1 MESLREEASCSICL
15 DYFIDPVTI
24 DCGHNF
30 CRSCITRAW
39 EGLDTN
45 FPCPKCRET
54 SQQRNLRPNWELRNL
69 IERVK
74 KMSERKGEETL
85 CQKHEE
91 KLKLFC
97 TEDWKAICLICK
109 EGKEHRSH
117 SVVPIEEAVQDYKE
131 KYENHL
137 GPLRKELKEI
147 QAFKSSEEKK
157 AEELKCETA
166 IKREKILS
174 EFEELHQFL
183 NEEQQIHLSRLEQE
197 EKEIVKKIRDNV
209 SQLEEQSSS
218 LQKLISEIEEKC
230 QQPAVEL
237 LKDAKATLSRCQA
250 VKFPKP
256 EAAPV
261 GEGKCSHLSFL
272 RQYFVLKDVL
282 AKHQGK
288 LSAELVDVTLDPE
301 TAHPKLVL
309 SKDGKSVRLGDT
321 RQNLP
326 DSPQRF
332 DTCVFVLGREGFT
345 SGRHYWEVEVG
356 DKTGWTLGV
365 CKDSVSRKGNIT
377 IIPQNGYWAV
387 LLRDGEYKAC
397 TSPWSRLPLS
407 VRPRAVGILLDYQAG
422 KVSFYDADEKS
433 HLFTFTHTFTEKL
446 WPYFSPYLNEGGKN
460 AGALRIRPLPAW
472 E

>member
-1 MESLREEASCSICL
+1 MDRLRKPIPVIRCSK
-15 DYFIDPVTI
+15 V
-24 DCGHNF
+24 
-30 CRSCITRAW
+30 
-39 EGLDTN
+39 
-45 FPCPKCRET
+45 
-54 SQQRNLRPNWELRNL
+54 EL
-69 IERVK
+69 VV
-74 KMSERKGEETL
+74 
-85 CQKHEE
+85 EE
-91 KLKLFC
+91 KG
-97 TEDWKAICLICK
+97 TD
-109 EGKEHRSH
+109 
-117 SVVPIEEAVQDYKE
+117 
-131 KYENHL
+131 
-137 GPLRKELKEI
+137 
-147 QAFKSSEEKK
+147 KS
-157 AEELKCETA
+157 
-166 IKREKILS
+166 
-174 EFEELHQFL
+174 
-183 NEEQQIHLSRLEQE
+183 
-197 EKEIVKKIRDNV
+197 
-209 SQLEEQSSS
+209 
-218 LQKLISEIEEKC
+218 
-230 QQPAVEL
+230 
-237 LKDAKATLSRCQA
+237 
-250 VKFPKP
+250 
-256 EAAPV
+256 
-261 GEGKCSHLSFL
+261 
-272 RQYFVLKDVL
+272 
-282 AKHQGK
+282 K